1 MACFT
6 DAFLQERIDKTKELI
21 VLYEDAVSSLVTG
34 KILSYTIDTGQTR
47 QTVTKNDV
55 VQLNTQIDSLY
66 NRLATLC
73 ARLDGSGTVTV
84 VPLA

>member
-1 MACFT
+1 MAWF
-6 DAFLQERIDKTKELI
+6 DKDFLQDRIDKTKALI
-21 VLYEDAVSSLVTG
+21 ILYEDAVTSLVTG

-73 ARLDGSGTVTV
+73 TRLDGSGTTTV
-84 VPLA
+84 VPLS